1 MKAATML
8 NPAILWNY
16 FHRFLS
22 VMAGRVGGALAIFFV
37 NILIARNLG
46 AEALGTYAIFV
57 ALVAIL
63 ALCLSIGYNSTA
75 AVFAS
80 EYKTTGK
87 KSLLKGYIQT
97 SLKYTF
103 FSSAFLL
110 ITLLIVWILAPH
122 LLADNRA
129 IFALFVIITA
139 IGAAILNLNSAI
151 CVGLGQQVTGL
162 LPETLIRPLL
172 IGVTL
177 FLIINRVPDIY
188 WVMGL
193 SAIATWLALVFACFG
208 AARHLSGYKKISSQF
223 DLNRWKK
230 ASRPWLATS
239 LLWDYMIDLVL
250 ILTSLLAGAVEIAI
264 LHVSFRYRVL
274 AGFGMRTIYLLLMP
288 EISKSSIDG
297 NKQKL
302 HQKIA
307 QANWASLIY
316 SLAVILLFVIFG
328 NWLLALFSVE
338 FTSGLPVL
346 IIISLTMLI
355 RAIFGP
361 SALVLAVNN
370 LHLATAAISLLGL
383 VVTMAIILVFFAQF
397 SLLAVAIAY
406 SASNLMVSIMLW
418 IHAKN
423 KTGIDCSIFA
433 TRPKPI

>member
-1 MKAATML
+1 ML
-8 NPAILWNY
+8 NFAILWNY
-16 FHRFLS
+16 FHRFLG
-22 VMAGRVGGALAIFFV
+22 VMAGRVGGALAIFLV

-46 AEALGTYAIFV
+46 AEALGTYAVFV

-63 ALCLSIGYNSTA
+63 ALCISIGYNSTA
-75 AVFAS
+75 SVFAA

-87 KSLLKGYIQT
+87 KSLLKGYVQT
-97 SLKYTF
+97 SLKYSF
-103 FSSAFLL
+103 FSSGFLL
-110 ITLLIVWILAPH
+110 IALVITWVLAPQF
-122 LLADNRA
+122 LADKKLV
-129 IFALFVIITA
+129 FAFLVIITA
-139 IGAAILNLNSAI
+139 LGAAILNLNSAI
-151 CVGLGQQVTGL
+151 SVGLGRQVTGL
-162 LPETLIRPLL
+162 LPETLVRPLL
-172 IGVTL
+172 IGVAL
-177 FLIINRVPDIY
+177 FLIINRLPDIY

-193 SAIATWLALVFACFG
+193 SAFSTWLALIIAYFG
-208 AARHLSGYKKISSQF
+208 AARPISDFKKISSQF
-223 DLNRWKK
+223 DLSRWKK

-288 EISKSSIDG
+288 EISKSTIDG
-297 NKQKL
+297 DKQKL

-316 SLAVILLFVIFG
+316 SLATILLFAIFG
-328 NWLLALFSVE
+328 NWLLALFSNE

-361 SALVLAVNN
+361 AALVLAVNN
-370 LHLATAAISLLGL
+370 LHLATATISLFGL
-383 VVTMAIILVFFAQF
+383 LITVTIIIVFFAQF

-433 TRPKPI
+433 SRPTAKLIA

>member
-1 MKAATML
+1 ML

-16 FHRFLS
+16 FHRFLG
-22 VMAGRVGGALAIFFV
+22 VMAGRVGGALAIFGV

-63 ALCLSIGYNSTA
+63 ALCLSIGFNSTA
-75 AVFAS
+75 SVFAA
-80 EYKTTGK
+80 EYKTSGK

-110 ITLLIVWILAPH
+110 IA
-122 LLADNRA
+122 LLATWVFAPQMLTDKNL
-129 IFALFVIITA
+129 IFAFLVIITA
-139 IGAAILNLNSAI
+139 LGAAILNLNSAI
-151 CVGLGQQVTGL
+151 SVGLGRQVTGL

-172 IGVTL
+172 IGMAL
-177 FLIINRVPDIY
+177 FLIINRLSDVY
-188 WVMGL
+188 WVMAL
-193 SAIATWLALVFACFG
+193 SAVATWLALVMAYFSVAK
-208 AARHLSGYKKISSQF
+208 RISGYNKISPQY

-250 ILTSLLAGAVEIAI
+250 ITTSLMAGAVEIAI

-297 NKQKL
+297 DKQKL

-316 SLAVILLFVIFG
+316 SLATILLFAVFG
-328 NWLLALFSVE
+328 NWLLALFSSE
-338 FTSGLPVL
+338 FTIGLPVM

-361 SALVLAVNN
+361 AALVLAVNN
-370 LHLATAAISLLGL
+370 LHLATALISLLGL
-383 VVTMAIILVFFAQF
+383 FVTMAIIIVFFAQF
-397 SLLAVAIAY
+397 SLLAVAVAY

-418 IHAKN
+418 RHAKN

-433 TRPKPI
+433 SRPSTKRIA

>member
-1 MKAATML
+1 ML

-16 FHRFLS
+16 FHRFLG
-22 VMAGRVGGALAIFFV
+22 VMAGRVGGALAIFGV

-63 ALCLSIGYNSTA
+63 ALCLSIGFNSTA
-75 AVFAS
+75 SVFTA
-80 EYKTTGK
+80 EYKATGN

-103 FSSAFLL
+103 FSNAFLL
-110 ITLLIVWILAPH
+110 IA
-122 LLADNRA
+122 LLATWVFAPQMLTDKNL
-129 IFALFVIITA
+129 IFAFLVIITA
-139 IGAAILNLNSAI
+139 LGAAILNLNSAI
-151 CVGLGQQVTGL
+151 SVGLGRQVTGL

-172 IGVTL
+172 IGMAL
-177 FLIINRVPDIY
+177 FLIINRLSDVY
-188 WVMGL
+188 WVMAL
-193 SAIATWLALVFACFG
+193 SAVATWLALVMAYFSVAK
-208 AARHLSGYKKISSQF
+208 RISGYNKISPQY

-250 ILTSLLAGAVEIAI
+250 ILTSLMAGAVEIAI

-297 NKQKL
+297 DKQKL

-316 SLAVILLFVIFG
+316 SLATILLFAVFG
-328 NWLLALFSVE
+328 NWLLALFSSE
-338 FTSGLPVL
+338 FTIGLPVM

-361 SALVLAVNN
+361 AALVLAVNN
-370 LHLATAAISLLGL
+370 LHLATALISLLGL
-383 VVTMAIILVFFAQF
+383 FVTMAIIIVFFAQF
-397 SLLAVAIAY
+397 SLLAVAVAY

-418 IHAKN
+418 RHAKN

-433 TRPKPI
+433 SRPSTKRIA